1 MTVVSSFTAADL
13 DPARLKARGA
23 LMLRDFLTYAESG
36 GAVRADEP
44 ATADL
49 AGTVDVPG
57 PAASVGLA
65 EVEEDPIVADF
76 ARRLRADGLIVHQGH
91 GSSAHRLD
99 LAIEDPRRPHRMLVA
114 VETDGPGYA
123 AMPSTRD
130 RDRLRIEQLRRL
142 GWQHTRV
149 WTTDLFRD
157 PARDVSRVAGLVRAA
172 SDAQRRGAPMSE
184 STATPQPGQA
194 PNAVTDTAPEVA
206 TGERPSQSDAA
217 QDPVPTERA
226 EGTESTRATDASAAP
241 EGTDTPDGQP
251 PSDAAQ
257 TADGPAPA
265 QEPVRVVRPEQSTDD
280 TDAGWGER
288 SDDRQHDDWLR
299 EQRPPHWG

>member
-13 DPARLKARGA
+13 DPSRLKARGA

-44 ATADL
+44 DAAGL
-49 AGTVDVPG
+49 AGTVDLTG
-57 PAASVGLA
+57 TAASAGLA
-65 EVEEDPIVADF
+65 EVEDDPIVADF
-76 ARRLRADGLIVHQGH
+76 ARRLRADGFIVHQGY

-172 SDAQRRGAPMSE
+172 SDAQRGGAPMPE
-184 STATPQPGQA
+184 STATPYPGQA
-194 PNAVTDTAPEVA
+194 PTASTEPAHEATMGEPPARSDVAQEPEDGTVGAEPTQVADGSATEVA
-206 TGERPSQSDAA
+206 SGS
-217 QDPVPTERA
+217 
-226 EGTESTRATDASAAP
+226 
-241 EGTDTPDGQP
+241 DGQS
-251 PSDAAQ
+251 PSEAST
-257 TADGPAPA
+257 TADGTANEA
-265 QEPVRVVRPEQSTDD
+265 VRVVQAEQSTDD

-288 SDDRQHDDWLR
+288 SDDGQHDDWLR